1 MKRKIALILAMLTVC
16 SFASCGSDKEDD
28 NKPFD
33 LKNSESS
40 SDDSDESSEVDGDEH
55 ENELSKLEAEEKEA
69 EESAMKEAE
78 KKALEAEKAA
88 REQEEAEA
96 KIKEQEEAEKKAKEQ
111 EELIKKEQ
119 EQIEEEISS
128 LESEAENSVS
138 EADESSSAENE
149 DGAFSMGTVNGKVY
163 SSDFSGVTFNLPD
176 NMVFADNDEIM
187 SLMDISGEVLGDK
200 AAALMEI
207 SKKATIY
214 DMLARDVV
222 SGDNIQVMYENLSL
236 YGQSVADAYDID
248 MYLQAV
254 TKQFAALE
262 SSGIKV
268 TQKGKSDI
276 KLGGQDFTKVELET
290 YYETYDFTATQAYY
304 IKKIDDYMLSIV
316 ITLGVDSTAD
326 GLETYESLFE

>member
-40 SDDSDESSEVDGDEH
+40 SDDSDESSEVDGDEL

-236 YGQSVADAYDID
+236 YGQSVADAYDI
-248 MYLQAV
+248 
-254 TKQFAALE
+254 
-262 SSGIKV
+262 V